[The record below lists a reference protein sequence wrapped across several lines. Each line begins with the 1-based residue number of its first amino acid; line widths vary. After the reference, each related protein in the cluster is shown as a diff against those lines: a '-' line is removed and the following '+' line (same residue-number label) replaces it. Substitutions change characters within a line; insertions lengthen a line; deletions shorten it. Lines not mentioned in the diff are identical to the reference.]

1 LSLPLNPQFSFRKK
15 SYFCDKTNVENR
27 LVFNPEK
34 TGQVWRFFTYMFLHA
49 NMVHLGWNFSMQLI
63 FGKILYKIF
72 FTKKSNLKQSTVVL
86 LHIRATSLEQ
96 LSVAELSGEYAKG
109 L

>member
-1 LSLPLNPQFSFRKK
+1 
-15 SYFCDKTNVENR
+15 
-27 LVFNPEK
+27 
-34 TGQVWRFFTYMFLHA
+34 MFLHA

-63 FGKILYKIF
+63 FGKIFLK
-72 FTKKSNLKQSTVVL
+72 KKSNLKQSTVVL

>member
-1 LSLPLNPQFSFRKK
+1 
-15 SYFCDKTNVENR
+15 
-27 LVFNPEK
+27 
-34 TGQVWRFFTYMFLHA
+34 
-49 NMVHLGWNFSMQLI
+49 MQLI

-86 LHIRATSLEQ
+86 LHFRATSLEQ

>member
-1 LSLPLNPQFSFRKK
+1 
-15 SYFCDKTNVENR
+15 
-27 LVFNPEK
+27 
-34 TGQVWRFFTYMFLHA
+34 MFLHA